1 MKNKITFLI
10 IVLLINI
17 SAFAQNN
24 KEKAVAQSVENLKIA
39 MINADKDALQRLTA
53 KELSYGHSS
62 GTIEDQGAFIDALVS
77 GQSDFKT
84 MDLTDQKIT
93 VVDKTAY
100 VRHKL
105 AADVVD
111 KGKELK
117 VNLGILLVWV
127 EQGGQWKLLAR
138 QAYKL

>member
-1 MKNKITFLI
+1 MKNKIAFLFLA
-10 IVLLINI
+10 LLFNV

-24 KEKAVAQSVENLKIA
+24 KENAVAQAVEKLKEV
-39 MINADKDALQRLTA
+39 MINPDKDALQKITA

-62 GTIEDQGAFIDALVS
+62 GTIEDQQAFINALVS
-77 GQSDFKT
+77 GQSDFKS

-105 AADVVD
+105 AGDVVD
-111 KGKELK
+111 KGKDSK
-117 VNLGILLVWV
+117 VNLGVLLIWV